1 MVQVSSRRP
10 AGRAVDALIE
20 RRLIAGKYLAVS
32 AVNLVNHQLL
42 LFLANSIWGWPGGW
56 SNVFAAVLAAVP
68 AYLLSRYWVWEV
80 RGGHSLRGEVIPF
93 WTIALLGL
101 ALSTVLAQAADQLFG
116 SGLWVA
122 LASLTGYGVVWVVK
136 FAVLDG
142 LFTRSL
148 AADPDGRP

>member
-1 MVQVSSRRP
+1 MSPRRP

-32 AVNLVNHQLL
+32 AVNLVNHQILL
-42 LFLANSIWGWPGGW
+42 YVAHSIWGWPGGW
-56 SNVFAAVLAAVP
+56 SNVFAAVVAAVP

-80 RGGHSLRGEVIPF
+80 RGGHSLRREVIPF

-142 LFTRSL
+142 LFSRSL
-148 AADPDGRP
+148 ESTGRL